1 MRLRRQSFGAKQWEN
16 TYFSWLRNPRNWC
29 VSRQLWWGHQIPV
42 FYCKDCNHQWA
53 DSGTPTQCPK
63 CGSKNIYQDPDVL
76 DTWFSSGLWP
86 MTTLGRPNE
95 EKMKQKGFED
105 FFPGSC
111 LVTGHDIIFFWVARM
126 MMFSLK
132 LTGKKPF
139 DDVYIHAIVRDKLGR
154 KMSKSLGN
162 GIDPLEVTKEFGADA
177 LRYTFGCRLRTQQRL
192 KP

>member
-1 MRLRRQSFGAKQWEN
+1 M
-16 TYFSWLRNPRNWC
+16 
-29 VSRQLWWGHQIPV
+29 
-42 FYCKDCNHQWA
+42 
-53 DSGTPTQCPK
+53 
-63 CGSKNIYQDPDVL
+63 
-76 DTWFSSGLWP
+76 P
-86 MTTLGRPNE
+86 MTTLGWPNE
-95 EKMKQKGFED
+95 ENMKQKGFED

-177 LRYTFGCRLRTQQRL
+177 LRYTLAAGSGHNRDLNLDPATIEVNRNFINKIWNAFRFIAPSLAFSKDELPSLSELDHHEKWILSTLNETIEKLITQ
-192 KP
+192 